1 MREFFDALHS
11 WLYEAVVQPVL
22 FRWELMGWAELAYEW
37 SELFLLGAIEVAVL
51 WALLRPLETLF
62 PVERWEDRAETRV
75 DVVYTLLA
83 RLGILPIFF
92 FIVLQPAVD
101 AVHAALRLRDVIP
114 PNLEDLL
121 PVLRDRPWLS
131 LLAYAVAFDFLDYW
145 RHRGEHTYR
154 RWWALHAVHH
164 SQRQMTF
171 WSDEREHLLGQAVAA
186 LLRAGFAVAIGVPA
200 ADFLMVTLAAGAIE
214 SLSHANIR
222 MSFGRIGDRLLVSPL
237 YHRTHHARHV
247 NTATNLATLFPVWDI
262 LFGTA
267 DFSRTY
273 AATGI
278 DDDRE
283 YGRGFWQQ
291 QWLGLARLFAK
302 VEAGDR

>member
-1 MREFFDALHS
+1 MRELFNALHS

-51 WALLRPLETLF
+51 WALLRPLEALF

-273 AATGI
+273 PATGI

-283 YGRGFWQQ
+283 YGRGFWRQ
-291 QWLGLARLFAK
+291 QWLGVTRLFAK

>member
-121 PVLRDRPWLS
+121 PVLRDRPWLI
-131 LLAYAVAFDFLDYW
+131 LLAYAVA
-145 RHRGEHTYR
+145 
-154 RWWALHAVHH
+154 H

>member
-1 MREFFDALHS
+1 MRELFNALHS
-11 WLYEAVVQPVL
+11 WLYEAVLQPLL
-22 FRWELMGWAELAYEW
+22 FRWDLMGWAELAYEW
-37 SELFLLGAIEVAVL
+37 SELFLLGAIEVLVL
-51 WALLRPLETLF
+51 WALLRPLEALF
-62 PVERWEDRAETRV
+62 PVEQWEDRAATRV

-92 FIVLQPAVD
+92 FLVLQPAVD

-121 PVLRDRPWLS
+121 PVLQDRPWLS

-145 RHRGEHTYR
+145 RHRGEHTFR

-171 WSDEREHLLGQAVAA
+171 WSDEREHLLGQAIAA

-222 MSFGRIGDRLLVSPL
+222 MSFGRVGDRLLVSPL

-247 NTATNLATLFPVWDI
+247 NTATNLATLFPVWDV

-273 AATGI
+273 QPTGI

-283 YGRGFWQQ
+283 YGRRFWRQ

-302 VEAGDR
+302 VEPGNR

>member
-145 RHRGEHTYR
+145 RHRGEHSFR

-171 WSDEREHLLGQAVAA
+171 WSDEREHLLGQAEAA

>member
-1 MREFFDALHS
+1 M
-11 WLYEAVVQPVL
+11 
-22 FRWELMGWAELAYEW
+22 
-37 SELFLLGAIEVAVL
+37 
-51 WALLRPLETLF
+51 
-62 PVERWEDRAETRV
+62 
-75 DVVYTLLA
+75 
-83 RLGILPIFF
+83 
-92 FIVLQPAVD
+92 LQPAVD

-145 RHRGEHTYR
+145 RHRGEHSFR

>member
-1 MREFFDALHS
+1 
-11 WLYEAVVQPVL
+11 
-22 FRWELMGWAELAYEW
+22 
-37 SELFLLGAIEVAVL
+37 
-51 WALLRPLETLF
+51 
-62 PVERWEDRAETRV
+62 
-75 DVVYTLLA
+75 
-83 RLGILPIFF
+83 
-92 FIVLQPAVD
+92 VLQPAVD

-121 PVLRDRPWLS
+121 PVLQDRPWLS

-145 RHRGEHTYR
+145 RHRGEHTFR

-171 WSDEREHLLGQAVAA
+171 WSDEREHLLGQAIAA

-222 MSFGRIGDRLLVSPL
+222 MSFGRVGDRLLVSPL
-237 YHRTHHARHV
+237 YHRTHHAKHV
-247 NTATNLATLFPVWDI
+247 NTATNLATLFPVWDV

-273 AATGI
+273 QPTGI

-283 YGRGFWQQ
+283 YGRGFWRQ

-302 VEAGDR
+302 VEPGNR